1 MDDRGRIGVD
11 ADMRALVVE
20 VTGSIAAE
28 LETVFDVLARI
39 DLRTIMQ
46 GYGPLPAVE
55 GVEDQTGNWDSIG
68 ESRIIRLADGSGML
82 ETLTA
87 VDRPRHFA
95 YTISEPTNA
104 LRFLIATVRG
114 AWTFEQAGAADS
126 SPIVKAIW
134 RNELRPRSI
143 LTWPLTWLIVKR
155 FWQPYMAAAL
165 ARASLQVVEACDR
178 SAG

>member
-1 MDDRGRIGVD
+1 
-11 ADMRALVVE
+11 MRAIVAE
-20 VTGSIAAE
+20 VRGQIAADI
-28 LETVFDVLARI
+28 ETVFDVLAPI
-39 DLRTIMQ
+39 DLRTIMK

-104 LRFLIATVRG
+104 LRFLVATFRG
-114 AWTFEQAGAADS
+114 AWTFEQAEAAETT
-126 SPIVKAIW
+126 PIVNAIW
-134 RNELRPRSI
+134 RYEFMPRSI
-143 LTWPLTWLIVKR
+143 LTWPLAWLIVKR
-155 FWQPYMAAAL
+155 FWQPYLAAAL
-165 ARASLQVVEACDR
+165 ARASVQVVEACDR

>member
-1 MDDRGRIGVD
+1 
-11 ADMRALVVE
+11 MRAIVAE
-20 VTGSIAAE
+20 VRGPIAADI
-28 LETVFDVLARI
+28 ETVFDVLARI
-39 DLRTIMQ
+39 DLRLILK
-46 GYGPLPAVE
+46 GHGLLPAVE

-104 LRFLIATVRG
+104 MRFLIATVRG
-114 AWTFEQAGAADS
+114 SWTFEQAGATEGA
-126 SPIVKAIW
+126 PIVNAIW
-134 RNELRPRSI
+134 RSEWGPRSI

-165 ARASLQVVEACDR
+165 VRASLQVVEACDR

>member
-1 MDDRGRIGVD
+1 
-11 ADMRALVVE
+11 MRAIVAEVRGQLAADVE
-20 VTGSIAAE
+20 TA
-28 LETVFDVLARI
+28 FDVLARI
-39 DLRTIMQ
+39 DLRSIMQ

-55 GVEDQTGNWDSIG
+55 GVEDQTGDWDSIG

-104 LRFLIATVRG
+104 LRFLVATFRG
-114 AWTFEQAGAADS
+114 AWSFETAGTDQAT
-126 SPIVKAIW
+126 PVVKAIW
-134 RNELRPRSI
+134 RYEFKPRSI
-143 LTWPLTWLIVKR
+143 LTWPLAWLIVKR

-165 ARASLQVVEACDR
+165 ARASVQVAEAFDR
-178 SAG
+178 SVR